1 MGYSFAA
8 QLFEALLL
16 ALVYNRKAINDS
28 YRTDIDGELLFLD
41 KSACM
46 QLLYFEVVTF
56 FQIIHSFI
64 RKA

>member
-41 KSACM
+41 ESACM
-46 QLLYFEVVTF
+46 QLLYFVVVTF
-56 FQIIHSFI
+56 FF
-64 RKA
+64 K